1 MIIYYYDIANFN
13 SLQMSNFFQR
23 SYSKHNITLPPEHT
37 VTKILMGQPYFLENY
52 RSKEDKLALL
62 DAALYTLDSST
73 ILAVVLFLQSTLKEK
88 IFNQVDKKFIFSV

>member
-1 MIIYYYDIANFN
+1 
-13 SLQMSNFFQR
+13 
-23 SYSKHNITLPPEHT
+23 
-37 VTKILMGQPYFLENY
+37 MGQPYFLENY

-88 IFNQVDKKFIFSV
+88 IFNQVDKKLYFSV